1 MATKKP
7 VVKQEA
13 VKPVVFKVGQKVS
26 HAKYGTGKIE
36 SVRETA
42 VGDFFEV
49 NFGDKKNQNFKSC
62 RKSTLT
68 KA

>member
-1 MATKKP
+1 MATATPK
-7 VVKQEA
+7 A
-13 VKPVVFKVGQKVS
+13 VVFKVGQKVS
-26 HAKYGTGKIE
+26 HAKYGTGKVE

-42 VGDFFEV
+42 VGDFYEC
-49 NFGDKKNQNFKSC
+49 NFGDKINPNLKSC